1 MERLP
6 VSRLQSIDLLR
17 GLAALAVVLIHIPH
31 RVPAAGAAHDLSFWL
46 LLPIDYGFLG
56 VMMFI
61 VLSGFCLHAN
71 ALRETASQ
79 PPGRFAIDWPGFWRR
94 RARRLY
100 LPYLVVVLLGV
111 FGVTAFY
118 YVAGPRFSL
127 VSQYFDEAGVPNGRL
142 AADALLHASLL
153 HNLVGGFETS
163 LGNSPLWSLGME
175 AQLYVLFVVYIVLRR
190 RVGLSGTVATVFLVS
205 TVGWSW
211 WSAWGPRT
219 VGVGGATLGDWHFH
233 PLKYWLAW
241 VLGTLIAEAHAGR
254 LVLPRWCARGVVG
267 ATLLLAYVATHGHVC
282 TALFGEPRFEVLVT
296 RALGL
301 DGAPALAL
309 QAVLVP
315 ALRLLSPLGCFV
327 LVNACV
333 QSELAH
339 GPCAALGSCSGRR
352 RRVLVFA
359 LPGPHAADLD
369 RRTRPAPR
377 RSLRPDDRPAALR
390 PVRADLPDRRL
401 GLLSARREA
410 VPGTAP
416 KGEAGAGPG
425 SCSRRHLM
433 FDTITEQ
440 EGRADRGARGPR

>member
-267 ATLLLAYVATHGHVC
+267 AALLLAYVATHGHVC

-339 GPCAALGSCSGRR
+339 GPCARRWARALAGVGVFSYSLYLVHMPLIWIVE
-352 RRVLVFA
+352 RVLRLGDRYDLTTGLLRYALCVPICLIAGWVFYRLVEKPFLA
-359 LPGPHAADLD
+359 QRPKAK
-369 RRTRPAPR
+369 PAPA
-377 RSLRPDDRPAALR
+377 PA
-390 PVRADLPDRRL
+390 PVA
-401 GLLSARREA
+401 
-410 VPGTAP
+410 
-416 KGEAGAGPG
+416 AG
-425 SCSRRHLM
+425 
-433 FDTITEQ
+433 I
-440 EGRADRGARGPR
+440 